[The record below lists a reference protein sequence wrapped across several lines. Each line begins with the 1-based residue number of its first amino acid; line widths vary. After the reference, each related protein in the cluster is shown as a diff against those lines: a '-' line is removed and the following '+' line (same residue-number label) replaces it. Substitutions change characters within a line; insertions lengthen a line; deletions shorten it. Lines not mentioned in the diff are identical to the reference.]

1 MKIQGVLGLWLGL
14 ILASQSVAWANDTA
28 TQPVRIA
35 IVNVA
40 TLLENAPQSKAAE
53 AKLKLDFVPR
63 EQKLAAD
70 QKQMQALEDELT
82 QRNDVGALPADEKI
96 QRQRELRDRQRTYSR
111 EMEDFREEVRAAR
124 DTAIDTLQ
132 ADIVNAI
139 GEVREREKID
149 LVLRESNYIVASDR
163 IDITSKVMQHLVQKF
178 QAQATLAPPAA
189 APVAVPSK
197 QE

>member
-40 TLLENAPQSKAAE
+40 TLLDNAPQSKAAE

-70 QKQMQALEDELT
+70 QKQMQALEDDLAL
-82 QRNDVGALPADEKI
+82 RNDAGSLPEDEKL
-96 QRQRELRDRQRTYSR
+96 QRQRELRDRQRKYSR

-124 DTAIDTLQ
+124 DAAIDSLQ
-132 ADIVNAI
+132 TGIIQAI
-139 GEVREREKID
+139 GEVRAQEKID

-163 IDITSKVMQHLVQKF
+163 IDITSKVMQHLEQKF

-189 APVAVPSK
+189 PVVVPSK

>member
-1 MKIQGVLGLWLGL
+1 MNIRGVLGLWLGL
-14 ILASQSVAWANDTA
+14 ILASQSVAWANDAA

-70 QKQMQALEDELT
+70 QKQMQALEDDLAL
-82 QRNDVGALPADEKI
+82 RNESGSLPEDEKL
-96 QRQRELRDRQRTYSR
+96 QRQRELRDRQRKYSR

-124 DTAIDTLQ
+124 DAAIDSLPTGIIQ
-132 ADIVNAI
+132 AI
-139 GEVREREKID
+139 GEVRAQEKID

-163 IDITSKVMQHLVQKF
+163 IDITSKVMQHLEQKF

-189 APVAVPSK
+189 PVVVPSK

>member
-132 ADIVNAI
+132 ADIVKAI

-163 IDITSKVMQHLVQKF
+163 IDLTSKVMQHLVQKF

>member
-14 ILASQSVAWANDTA
+14 ILASQSVAWANDAA

-163 IDITSKVMQHLVQKF
+163 IDLTSKVMQHLVQKF

>member
-14 ILASQSVAWANDTA
+14 ILASQSVAWANDAA

-132 ADIVNAI
+132 ADIVKAI

-163 IDITSKVMQHLVQKF
+163 IDLTSKVMQHLVQKF